1 MWSAS
6 FATPELAAA
15 EVPAA
20 MSPRRRRLA
29 RFLGLLLQLGR
40 IWLAAVVVAERVDR
54 ERLFALKR
62 GHAHR
67 LLSRLAIEV
76 VVRGEAPPYD
86 EPVLVVANHVSWL
99 DPYALNCVSGA
110 RFVAKSEVEEWP
122 VIGVSAKRFGTF
134 FIRRGSCRSAAR
146 VKDQLA
152 RALRSREPVGA
163 FPEATTSDGGEVLR
177 FYPAM
182 FQAAIEARAMVQP
195 VAIRYRAA
203 DGRPTDAAAFIGDM
217 SIADSLRR
225 ILPQRRLLVE
235 LTFCAPL
242 YSRGGSRKEL
252 ARRARRSIADAL
264 QLPCDDQP
272 APSPRPLARKAA

>member
-1 MWSAS
+1 MWNAS
-6 FATPELAAA
+6 FATPELAPVHLAA
-15 EVPAA
+15 
-20 MSPRRRRLA
+20 PRRTRVTRLLA
-29 RFLGLLLQLGR
+29 LLLQLGR

-62 GHAHR
+62 RHAQR
-67 LLSRLAIEV
+67 LLSRLGIEV

-99 DPYALNCVSGA
+99 DPYALNCSSGA
-110 RFVAKSEVEEWP
+110 RFVAKSEVEQWP
-122 VIGVSAKRFGTF
+122 VVGVSAKRFGTF
-134 FIRRGSCRSAAR
+134 FITRGSCRSAAR

-152 RALRSREPVGA
+152 RALRSRDPVGA
-163 FPEATTSDGGEVLR
+163 FPEATTSDGGEILR

-182 FQAAIEARAMVQP
+182 FQAAIDARAMVQP
-195 VAIRYRAA
+195 VAIRYRTG
-203 DGRPTDAAAFIGDM
+203 DGHPTDAAAFVGDM

-225 ILPQRRLLVE
+225 LLPHRRLIVE

-242 YSRGGSRKEL
+242 YSRGRCRKDL
-252 ARRARRSIADAL
+252 AARARQSIATAL

-272 APSPRPLARKAA
+272 ASSPRRTSTRKAA